1 MKKLA
6 LITATLL
13 LSACGGSHHR
23 DHDGNQDM
31 PPVVPPVTTLDTF
44 YSAVLAIVS
53 NTPEDSEPAA
63 IDGIVATAPEN
74 TEPVA
79 Q

>member
-6 LITATLL
+6 LIAATLL
-13 LSACGGSHHR
+13 LGACGSGHHH
-23 DHDGNQDM
+23 DHDNDGNPDT
-31 PPVVPPVTTLDTF
+31 PPVTTLDTF
-44 YSAVLAIVS
+44 YSSVLAIIGH
-53 NTPEDSEPAA
+53 TAEDSEPGA